1 MTAVASILALSLA
14 ATAAPPPPQAAR
26 AFDGEPATAIL
37 EAMPATL
44 LGLPAITASGSSS
57 ITYTFKRLGVDPIVD
72 VVAVRSPTRTSIA
85 EMRAAA
91 RDTLGETGTKR
102 VVVERQFYASNTPGH
117 LGVYGEYETAAAYKL
132 SWRIED
138 GTHRVGVTAT
148 LFRPNPILIARAR
161 TEIADRVFGGI
172 SFDDASAIPD
182 KDKP

>member
-1 MTAVASILALSLA
+1 MLLALASLA
-14 ATAAPPPPQAAR
+14 AIAPPAPPPAQAAR

-37 EAMPATL
+37 ETMPPTL
-44 LGLPAITASGSSS
+44 LGLPAIQASGSSS

-72 VVAVRSPTRTSIA
+72 VVAVRSPARIAVA
-85 EMRAAA
+85 EMHAAA
-91 RDTLGETGTKR
+91 RETLGGIGARR
-102 VVVERQFYASNTPGH
+102 VVVERAFYASNMPGH
-117 LGVYGEYETAAAYKL
+117 LGAYGEYETADAYKL
-132 SWRIED
+132 NWRIED